1 MRILQRYVVVDLIQ
15 VFCSL
20 LGVLTVLLVFVG
32 VFSQA
37 QGSGLGMDQMLKIV
51 PFVVPAMLPY
61 TIPATLL
68 LTVCVVYG
76 RMAGDLEITA
86 TKAAGIN
93 VFVLIK
99 PAFIMAAVLSGFS
112 LFLTDQVIPW
122 AEANIQRIV
131 TSAME
136 DIFLGMLRTNHQV
149 TDDQN
154 GFDITVMGVDGKKL
168 LMPTFHYARP
178 GHSPAKLQAQEATLE
193 FDLENQQLILH
204 MVRGTIETPGNR
216 RISFERETQK
226 FPLPSRI
233 QQTKARH
240 MSVRE
245 IRTKMDA
252 IGEKLEDT
260 RTRRDVETILALT
273 HGDFDRLSNASF
285 AQNETRL
292 RMDGKMYSKLNTEM
306 HSRLALS
313 TSCFFFVLI
322 GAPISILK
330 AHRQFLTTFMF
341 CFVPILV
348 LYYPVVMLMMN
359 MSKSGTI
366 APLYAMWV
374 GNILLLFV
382 GAYYLRKVLK
392 H

>member
-1 MRILQRYVVVDLIQ
+1 
-15 VFCSL
+15 
-20 LGVLTVLLVFVG
+20 
-32 VFSQA
+32 
-37 QGSGLGMDQMLKIV
+37 
-51 PFVVPAMLPY
+51 
-61 TIPATLL
+61 
-68 LTVCVVYG
+68 
-76 RMAGDLEITA
+76 
-86 TKAAGIN
+86 
-93 VFVLIK
+93 
-99 PAFIMAAVLSGFS
+99 
-112 LFLTDQVIPW
+112 
-122 AEANIQRIV
+122 
-131 TSAME
+131 
-136 DIFLGMLRTNHQV
+136 
-149 TDDQN
+149 
-154 GFDITVMGVDGKKL
+154 
-168 LMPTFHYARP
+168 MPTFHYTRP

-252 IGEKLEDT
+252 IGEKLEDI

-285 AQNETRL
+285 AQDETSL
-292 RMDGKMYSKLNTEM
+292 RMDGKVFSKLNTEM

-374 GNILLLFV
+374 GNILLLIV
-382 GAYYLRKVLK
+382 GSYYLRKVLK

>member
-1 MRILQRYVVVDLIQ
+1 
-15 VFCSL
+15 
-20 LGVLTVLLVFVG
+20 
-32 VFSQA
+32 
-37 QGSGLGMDQMLKIV
+37 MLKIV

-149 TDDQN
+149 TDDQH

-168 LMPTFHYARP
+168 LMPTFHYTRP

-252 IGEKLEDT
+252 IGEKLEDI

-285 AQNETRL
+285 AQDETSL
-292 RMDGKMYSKLNTEM
+292 RMDGKVFSKLNTEM

-374 GNILLLFV
+374 GNILLLIV
-382 GAYYLRKVLK
+382 GSYYLRKVLK